1 MGPVAP
7 PVHLEKRTAR
17 ARSNLEAD
25 MRGRARLVG
34 VVCVLAVMTVVAA
47 SCSSNS
53 SGSGQ
58 TTSTTVNPAAQIG
71 EKDILPP
78 AATGSP
84 VTGGTLK
91 IVGAGDV
98 DHLDTCCAYYT
109 TTYELLR
116 AVSRQLV
123 SYATAHDDPAPTTPV
138 PDIATY
144 SVSSDGLTYTFKIK
158 QGVMWDAPSGAR
170 QVTSQDEVL
179 GIKRLC
185 NPVLPA
191 PPLDYWENN
200 IAGMK
205 SFCTGFAA
213 IKLPSS
219 SSAQIAAIKNYIDNN
234 QISGLSTPDSSTLD
248 ITLMHPASSFINI
261 MAMPMSSPV
270 PVEILQYLPGSVQE
284 EEHFISDGPYT
295 ITSYTPNVSYT
306 LAKNPDWQQSTDSLR
321 HQYFNAIDITE
332 GENPTTIQQ
341 QLETGDADL
350 EWDTT
355 VPAADVESL
364 TSSPQFVAGYIGG
377 INYLVFNMTS
387 TTDNGALQKTAVRQ
401 ALQYCVN
408 KRHIVQVSG
417 GPVINVASNQVLP
430 PQITGYK
437 EINPYPSPNSTGD
450 PAKCKSMLAAAGYP
464 NGLTLTF
471 VYPDNPPYPD
481 VATALQSDFAQGG
494 VTIKLLEQPTQGGYF
509 DYIETPS
516 NKAHWDICLGLW
528 FPDWDGNGAES
539 IFAPLLDGS
548 LYTNGS
554 TDYGDYDDPMVTSD
568 ITAAEQAPS
577 LSAAAADWAALDN
590 YVTTKNPAWIPLV
603 YQALPQFVGSNVEGA
618 TYNGFLGY
626 VDITNLWKK

>member
-1 MGPVAP
+1 
-7 PVHLEKRTAR
+7 
-17 ARSNLEAD
+17 
-25 MRGRARLVG
+25 MRGRAQLVG
-34 VVCVLAVMTVVAA
+34 VACILAVLTVVAA

-53 SGSGQ
+53 NSSPGAS
-58 TTSTTVNPAAQIG
+58 TSSTVSPAAQIG

-78 AATGSP
+78 AAMGSP

-91 IVGAGDV
+91 IVGNGDV

-123 SYATAHDDPAPTTPV
+123 SYQSEHSVPAPTVPV
-138 PDIATY
+138 PDMATF
-144 SVSSDGLTYTFKIK
+144 SISPNGLTYTFNIK

-219 SSAQIAAIKNYIDNN
+219 SSGEIAALKNYIDNN
-234 QISGLSTPDSSTLD
+234 QISGLSTPNSSTIE
-248 ITLMHPASSFINI
+248 ITLIHPASSFINI

-284 EEHFISDGPYT
+284 EKHFISDGPYT
-295 ITSYTPNVSYT
+295 ITSYTPNVNYT
-306 LAKNPDWQQSTDSLR
+306 LAKNPAWQQSTDSLR
-321 HQYFNAIDITE
+321 HQYFDAIDITM
-332 GENPTTIQQ
+332 GESASSIQQ

-364 TSSPQFVAGYIGG
+364 VSSPQFVAGYIGG
-377 INYLVFNMTS
+377 IDYLVYNMKS
-387 TTDNGALQKTAVRQ
+387 TTNGGALQKASVRE
-401 ALQYCVN
+401 ALEYCAD
-408 KRHIVQVSG
+408 KLHAVQVSG
-417 GPVINVASNQVLP
+417 GPVNNVASNQILP

-437 EINPYPSPNSTGD
+437 TINPYPSPNSSGD
-450 PAKCKSMLAAAGYP
+450 PAMCKSKLAAAGYP
-464 NGLTLTF
+464 NGLTLTL
-471 VYPDNPPYPD
+471 VYPNNPPYP
-481 VATALQSDFAQGG
+481 ALMTAVQSDFAKAG
-494 VTIKLLEQPTQGGYF
+494 VTIKLFEQPTQGEYF
-509 DYIETPS
+509 TYIETPQ
-516 NKAHWDICLGLW
+516 NKVHWDLCLGLW
-528 FPDWDGNGAES
+528 FPDWDGNGAQS

-548 LYTNGS
+548 LYTTGS
-554 TDYGDYDDPMVTSD
+554 TDYGDYDDPTVNNG
-568 ITAAEQAPS
+568 ITTAEQAPTVAQ
-577 LSAAAADWAALDN
+577 AASDWESLDN
-590 YVTTKNPAWIPLV
+590 YVMTKDPAWIPLL
-603 YQALPQFVGSNVEGA
+603 YISLPQFVGTNVENA
-618 TYNGFLGY
+618 IYNGFLGY